1 MSTQAKE
8 DRSAADFGA
17 NEWMVEELYEKY
29 LQDKNSVD
37 PAWWDF
43 FADFLPPGSADVP
56 SSDVTAGT
64 VDPLPEGQG
73 TRGEQA
79 PAHAPAAE
87 AADAPRT
94 RTTTA
99 AAHRER
105 EEQHTPYLRSDL
117 PPAPPV
123 AAIPARTFY
132 ATLLDEERAD
142 VDAQDVTEKLK
153 GVPARLAKNMDESLT
168 IPVAT
173 SVRAVPAK
181 VMVENRMVIN
191 RQLARTRGGKVS
203 FTHLIG
209 YAMVEAL
216 REMPEMNHSFKEID
230 GKPHVFKPAHVNLG
244 IAIDLPK
251 PDGTRQLVVPSINAA
266 EQMNFA
272 QFLLGYQDLVR
283 RARNGKL
290 TLEDY
295 ASTVSLTNPGGIGTV
310 HSIPRLMNGQGLI
323 VGVGAMDYPAEFAGA
338 SDQTLARMAV
348 SKVTTLT
355 STYDHRVIQG
365 ATSGEFLKLVEAKLL
380 GTDDFYHRVYESL
393 ACPTTRCPGSGTT
406 SRTRRRSWASP
417 RASRSSSTPTARAG
431 T

>member
-153 GVPARLAKNMDESLT
+153 GVPA
-168 IPVAT
+168 
-173 SVRAVPAK
+173 
-181 VMVENRMVIN
+181 
-191 RQLARTRGGKVS
+191 
-203 FTHLIG
+203 
-209 YAMVEAL
+209 L
-216 REMPEMNHSFKEID
+216 R
-230 GKPHVFKPAHVNLG
+230 
-244 IAIDLPK
+244 
-251 PDGTRQLVVPSINAA
+251 
-266 EQMNFA
+266 
-272 QFLLGYQDLVR
+272 
-283 RARNGKL
+283 
-290 TLEDY
+290 DY
-295 ASTVSLTNPGGIGTV
+295 AYG
-310 HSIPRLMNGQGLI
+310 SILGLAEAAR
-323 VGVGAMDYPAEFAGA
+323 GNDPFGYRAEFLRLVGLAAGF
-338 SDQTLARMAV
+338 
-348 SKVTTLT
+348 
-355 STYDHRVIQG
+355 
-365 ATSGEFLKLVEAKLL
+365 SGEKAE
-380 GTDDFYHRVYESL
+380 
-393 ACPTTRCPGSGTT
+393 
-406 SRTRRRSWASP
+406 
-417 RASRSSSTPTARAG
+417 
-431 T
+431 

>member
-123 AAIPARTFY
+123 AAADTATRVAATPRGRPARPS
-132 ATLLDEERAD
+132 
-142 VDAQDVTEKLK
+142 AQQ
-153 GVPARLAKNMDESLT
+153 P
-168 IPVAT
+168 
-173 SVRAVPAK
+173 
-181 VMVENRMVIN
+181 
-191 RQLARTRGGKVS
+191 RTCTG
-203 FTHLIG
+203 
-209 YAMVEAL
+209 
-216 REMPEMNHSFKEID
+216 
-230 GKPHVFKPAHVNLG
+230 
-244 IAIDLPK
+244 
-251 PDGTRQLVVPSINAA
+251 GTRRPCP
-266 EQMNFA
+266 
-272 QFLLGYQDLVR
+272 
-283 RARNGKL
+283 
-290 TLEDY
+290 
-295 ASTVSLTNPGGIGTV
+295 TNPPTP
-310 HSIPRLMNGQGLI
+310 H
-323 VGVGAMDYPAEFAGA
+323 GVTGA
-338 SDQTLARMAV
+338 
-348 SKVTTLT
+348 
-355 STYDHRVIQG
+355 
-365 ATSGEFLKLVEAKLL
+365 
-380 GTDDFYHRVYESL
+380 
-393 ACPTTRCPGSGTT
+393 
-406 SRTRRRSWASP
+406 
-417 RASRSSSTPTARAG
+417 
-431 T
+431 